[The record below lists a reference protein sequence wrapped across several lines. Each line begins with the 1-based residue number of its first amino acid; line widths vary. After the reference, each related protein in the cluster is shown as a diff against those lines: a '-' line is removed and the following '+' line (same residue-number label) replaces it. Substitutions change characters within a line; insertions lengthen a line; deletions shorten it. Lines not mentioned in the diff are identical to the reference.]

1 MTHTQKTIQLG
12 ALGGEGM
19 VPPGLRRPD
28 RLCGHLG
35 LYPWGELSCAVAH
48 GALGSGVARP
58 FLTPALQEERGEHV
72 LLLRTGPDPQ

>member
-1 MTHTQKTIQLG
+1 
-12 ALGGEGM
+12 M

-72 LLLRTGPDPQ
+72 LLLRAGSDPQRLGGRHCAH